1 MSPAHQT
8 ESRQNLPEQPAASPD
23 PPVRRTLAFILLTI
37 ALSIPFWIFGERSL
51 PIPVRLPV
59 SAFAAFNPML
69 AALIL
74 VLLDEGPRGVIE
86 LFSRVLN
93 YRKIQNRAWYLAIL
107 LLSPLVYVLSYAVM
121 RLAGM
126 PLPDPEIPLLMAPF
140 FLAVFI
146 LFGIG
151 EELGWTGYAIDP
163 LQNRYGALA
172 AAAMLGVLWGLFH
185 LIPDLQNGQAADWIL
200 WQRLGSMFQR
210 ILIVWIYNNTGKS
223 VFSAVLFHAVN
234 NLCWALFPNYGSHFN
249 PMVTGLILMAVTGL
263 VVTGWGSR
271 TLSHFRLSRQTS

>member
-86 LFSRVLN
+86 LFSRVLD

-146 LFGIG
+146 LFIG
-151 EELGWTGYAIDP
+151 EELGWTGAIDP
-163 LQNRYGALA
+163 AKPLCITPP
-172 AAAMLGVLWGLFH
+172 MLGVSGMFTSS
-185 LIPDLQNGQAADWIL
+185 PPADSQAADWIL
-200 WQRLGSMFQR
+200 WQRDRCSAHPDRLDLQQHREG
-210 ILIVWIYNNTGKS
+210 
-223 VFSAVLFHAVN
+223 VFSAVLFTD
-234 NLCWALFPNYGSHFN
+234 NLCWALFPNYLAF
-249 PMVTGLILMAVTGL
+249 
-263 VVTGWGSR
+263 
-271 TLSHFRLSRQTS
+271 